1 MKLLAICF
9 LILQFSSS
17 WSWRYG
23 FRSIRNTVSPLKRK
37 KISILSAQ
45 VVPSTVNGFRENVI
59 PSDLNTELK
68 SSFMSY
74 AMSTI
79 LGRALPDSRD
89 GLKPVHRRILYAMK
103 ELKLT
108 PDSSYRKCAR
118 IVGEVLGKFHPHGDQ
133 SVYDALVRMAQDF
146 VMLHPLISGHGNFGS
161 VDDDP
166 PAAMRYTEAKLSSL
180 AYEVLLSDIDEDT
193 VDFVANFD
201 GNEMEPLILPAK
213 LPVLLLNGANGIAVG
228 VATNSP
234 PHNLNEVVDGLVTL
248 IDNPSLSEEVN
259 LGFSPPFGFFYLCF
273 YIFNFLRSFYVGVNE
288 DYPCSGFSYWW

>member
-1 MKLLAICF
+1 MKFLAICF

-37 KISILSAQ
+37 ISILSAQ
-45 VVPSTVNGFRENVI
+45 VVPNTVNGFRENVI

-248 IDNPSLSEEVN
+248 IDNPSLSEEVIF
-259 LGFSPPFGFFYLCF
+259 FSICSVEFIDSFFV
-273 YIFNFLRSFYVGVNE
+273 FNRTYVN
-288 DYPCSGFSYWW
+288 FM